1 MEKKILYVNWGGLG
15 DHLAFSTL
23 PEIFSKLGYEFYI
36 SDKSIFRD
44 PKVYDFIWGSNP
56 YVKGITSETAN
67 CGHIENW
74 GVSEPVAFEHQHSTH
89 KNIERIYG
97 VDNNNTYP
105 KIYYKPKKIKEIE
118 DYILI
123 DLNSFSIREYPI
135 DNIKSHLLKYKG
147 QKILVILTN
156 TYASLVVDNNFF
168 NELNVEFITTQ
179 DIFHYTDLIFSCK
192 KFICLWSGSSVVSST
207 VKNMYKENLE
217 IECFKKIND
226 DKCPPNWGTIDKSFG
241 WYGNIDYILI

>member
-1 MEKKILYVNWGGLG
+1 M
-15 DHLAFSTL
+15 
-23 PEIFSKLGYEFYI
+23 
-36 SDKSIFRD
+36 
-44 PKVYDFIWGSNP
+44 
-56 YVKGITSETAN
+56 
-67 CGHIENW
+67 
-74 GVSEPVAFEHQHSTH
+74 
-89 KNIERIYG
+89 
-97 VDNNNTYP
+97 
-105 KIYYKPKKIKEIE
+105 
-118 DYILI
+118 
-123 DLNSFSIREYPI
+123 
-135 DNIKSHLLKYKG
+135 KYKG

-156 TYASLVVDNNFF
+156 TYASLVTDNNFF